1 MNNDFELENMR
12 QQMAMLKKKL
22 EQQEIVN
29 DRIIRKSMK
38 RNVVNINRRYYAVSV
53 LCLLMIP
60 YGYWAFVRLNGM
72 SVGFWAATSI
82 LMIIAFVYTLIT
94 GKHLRSKDL
103 LNDDLLVA
111 RQKIARAMKLDHQW
125 LKIGIPLGILWIG
138 YFCYESF
145 RIKELVNDGLTMC
158 YLGIIC
164 GAVGAAVG
172 LKIHFKT
179 QRQYQDIIDQ
189 IEDLTAETSLNLC

>member
-1 MNNDFELENMR
+1 MNNDFELEDMR
-12 QQMAMLKKKL
+12 QQLNTLKKKL
-22 EQQEIVN
+22 EKQEIVN

-38 RNVVNINRRYYAVSV
+38 RNVVNINRRYYALSV

-60 YGYWAFVRLNGM
+60 YGYWAFVKLNGM

-82 LMIIAFVYTLIT
+82 LMIIVFVYTFIN
-94 GKHLRSKDL
+94 GKHLRDKDL

-111 RQKIARAMKLDHQW
+111 RQKIAHAMKLDHQW
-125 LKIGIPLGILWIG
+125 LKIGIPLAILWVG

-145 RIKELVNDGLTMC
+145 RIKELVNDRLTMC

-164 GAVGAAVG
+164 GAIGAIVG
-172 LKIHFKT
+172 LKVHFKT

-189 IEDLTAETSLNLC
+189 IEDFTNE

>member
-12 QQMAMLKKKL
+12 QQLNTLKKKL
-22 EQQEIVN
+22 EKQEIVN
-29 DRIIRKSMK
+29 DRMIRQSMK
-38 RNVVNINRRYYAVSV
+38 RNVVNINRRYYALSV

-60 YGYWAFVRLNGM
+60 YGYWAFVKLNGM

-82 LMIIAFVYTLIT
+82 LMIIVFVYTFIN
-94 GKHLRSKDL
+94 GKHLRDKDL

-111 RQKIARAMKLDHQW
+111 RQKIAHAMKLDHQW
-125 LKIGIPLGILWIG
+125 LKIGIPLAILWVG

-145 RIKELVNDGLTMC
+145 RIKELVNDILTMC

-164 GAVGAAVG
+164 GAIGAIVG
-172 LKIHFKT
+172 LKVHFKT

-189 IEDLTAETSLNLC
+189 IEDFTNE